1 MTKRR
6 RVFWWAQAVT
16 AGMHAVP
23 VLALGAIVPW
33 VASSAIVLGLWG
45 AAAFR
50 LLRLGPDRRR
60 PAWVTRWLD
69 EPLSCHWAASLL
81 ASVLFLPILLLGWL
95 LTGFGVLAADGVP
108 VPDAALLSYAL
119 GLTTAAWGT
128 WGRRRLVVVR
138 QLEIPLAA
146 LGSELDGYRV
156 AQLSDLHIGS
166 YDTVRTGARWVAQT
180 NALAADLVVVTG
192 DLVTSGTE
200 FYGDVAEVLSGLRA
214 PDGVLCILGNHDQW
228 NAARFMAAL
237 RERGLTVLSNE
248 TRVIRR
254 GAATLVVI
262 GLGDPYTGTAD
273 LPAALQGRV
282 PGAPTIL
289 LSHYPDYFEAA
300 AREGVELVLSGHTHG
315 GQLGLPFFADRF
327 NLATVTRQRPRGL
340 FRSGS
345 SRLYVNAGLGT
356 TGPPVRLGVAPEIAL
371 FVLRSEARADLP
383 VLK

>member
-6 RVFWWAQAVT
+6 RFFWGAQVVT
-16 AGMHAVP
+16 AVMHAVP
-23 VLALGAIVPW
+23 LLALSAVVPW
-33 VASSAIVLGLWG
+33 VASALVVLGLWAG
-45 AAAFR
+45 AALR

-60 PAWVTRWLD
+60 PAWVTRWVD
-69 EPLSCHWAASLL
+69 EPLSWHWAASLL
-81 ASVLFLPILLLGWL
+81 ASVSFVPIALVGCALRALG
-95 LTGFGVLAADGVP
+95 VVP
-108 VPDAALLSYAL
+108 AEAFSVPGAALVAYGI
-119 GLTTAAWGT
+119 GLATAAWGT

-138 QLEIPLAA
+138 HFELPLAG
-146 LGSELDGYRV
+146 LGRELDGYRV

-166 YDTVRTGARWVAQT
+166 YDTVRTGTRWVAQT
-180 NALAADLVVVTG
+180 NALEPDLVVVTG

-200 FYGDVAEVLSGLRA
+200 FYADVAEVLSGLRA

-228 NAARFMAAL
+228 NAARFEAAL

-248 TRVIRR
+248 SRVIRR

-262 GLGDPYTGTAD
+262 GLGDPYTGKAD
-273 LPAALQGRV
+273 LPAALRGRL

-300 AREGVELVLSGHTHG
+300 AREKVDLVLSGHTHG
-315 GQLGLPFFADRF
+315 GQIGLPFLADRI
-327 NLATVTRQRPRGL
+327 NLATLTRQRPRGL
-340 FRSGS
+340 FHSGS

-371 FVLRSEARADLP
+371 FALRSEAAP
-383 VLK
+383 SAG